1 MRSWEVGA
9 IVILIAAEWGSKA
22 TIGLVRRF
30 PPHQLPLQELAALTF
45 IIDKE
50 QDFCLLNLLEIF
62 SQ

>member
-22 TIGLVRRF
+22 TIGVVRMF
-30 PPHQLPLQELAALTF
+30 PPLQLPLQELAALTF

-50 QDFCLLNLLEIF
+50 QDFCLLNSLEIF
-62 SQ
+62 Y